1 MLLPHGSSAPST
13 HSCLSLRQ
21 RHVITG
27 RFCHNA
33 CRVGV
38 LQGEGEV
45 KGIQVALNAIHRGF
59 QKQGHL
65 GPGKIKDAKDGSDPF
80 YRAET
85 PEGHDKDKRGGATAD
100 GRGRGRGRG
109 RGGPDGGGR
118 GTPPQRPPGMEEPG
132 GKRVTGKDE
141 LEAKK
146 KREAQQQKKMQGKAA
161 GDGIHPESENHREWK
176 LKAHKPG
183 GAHPLDPNPKK
194 HNRQVDEL

>member
-1 MLLPHGSSAPST
+1 
-13 HSCLSLRQ
+13 
-21 RHVITG
+21 
-27 RFCHNA
+27 
-33 CRVGV
+33 
-38 LQGEGEV
+38 
-45 KGIQVALNAIHRGF
+45 
-59 QKQGHL
+59 
-65 GPGKIKDAKDGSDPF
+65 
-80 YRAET
+80 
-85 PEGHDKDKRGGATAD
+85 
-100 GRGRGRGRG
+100 
-109 RGGPDGGGR
+109 
-118 GTPPQRPPGMEEPG
+118 MEEPG